1 MCRRNTIFPNH
12 YTPRGARTQFS
23 LELGREARSPPQ
35 PASSRGLGNVQF
47 VWLFLSTGTRKLIIG
62 GDEGGARARNRH
74 GVPRVD
80 AFPVGRLK
88 VPRPTHRRGEPRVR
102 LQSGSGQP
110 ALRRTG
116 TAPGPV
122 VWNGRCSNVTLCHST
137 PCLTMP
143 GCITLSH
150 SMPGRVTLCHI
161 TSCHISSPCQDTS
174 RCVTPRYAMEGQHH
188 GPYSRPS
195 ACSQWGRG
203 GSLLESSA
211 GSPVGKT
218 LRGKSLL
225 KKPHSCLGSG

>member
-1 MCRRNTIFPNH
+1 M
-12 YTPRGARTQFS
+12 
-23 LELGREARSPPQ
+23 Q
-35 PASSRGLGNVQF
+35 PAPAGFLAGLGKRSVRLAIFIHWDKEAHN
-47 VWLFLSTGTRKLIIG
+47 R

-80 AFPVGRLK
+80 AFPVGRPK

-143 GCITLSH
+143 GRITLSH